1 MSVSARALRSAGL
14 DWVES
19 IPEDWGT
26 PSVGANFE
34 VQLGKMLNPSAA
46 AGDSL
51 RPYLRNI
58 NVQWDRID
66 LDDLPLMHFDAGD
79 RARYALRPGDLL
91 VCEGGEVGR
100 AAVWDGQLE
109 DCYYQKALH
118 RVRPYRDD
126 STRFLMYTLTAA
138 ASQGVFENEGNTS
151 TIVHLTAEKLRG
163 HRFPWPQPAEQRA
176 IADHL
181 DAETARIEAVLA
193 AHRRQLGAVAAR
205 KRAAVSN
212 ALGAHA
218 TARAPIR
225 RLVTTVTSG
234 PRGWSDLEVD
244 EPGHLF
250 LRIANVPADSIKLKL
265 VDVAYIQAPP
275 GEESNRCRV
284 RPGDVLT
291 TITAAIGQVAVIPP
305 LLGEA
310 YVSQHVALLRPDQT
324 RVDPEW
330 LALALWSEDAQRQ
343 LDAARYGGTKQQLSL
358 DDLREVRVPLA
369 DLTTQRSVVPSVLG
383 SLDSATRL
391 ESTIRAAVDLLL
403 ERRQALITAAVTGQ
417 LEIPGAPA

>member
-176 IADHL
+176 ITDFL
-181 DAETARIEAVLA
+181 DAESARIDAV
-193 AHRRQLGAVAAR
+193 VAAR
-205 KRAAVSN
+205 RRQVQLLNEARPAVLEAHLPRVETAALRIKRVAVMSAGGTPDTDKPSYWATDEGIPWVAIADMSGGGTVTATQKHVTVAGQGAARLRTGDTGVVLLAMYASV
-212 ALGAHA
+212 GA
-218 TARAPIR
+218 TAFLGITASWNQAILGLTPRADLAEPRFLRYWLDHLAAYWPTVVKSNTQANLNAESVREAPFPDTAVVEQAAAADALDAQFEALNR
-225 RLVTTVTSG
+225 REVLLK
-234 PRGWSDLEVD
+234 REVD
-244 EPGHLF
+244 LF
-250 LRIANVPADSIKLKL
+250 
-265 VDVAYIQAPP
+265 
-275 GEESNRCRV
+275 
-284 RPGDVLT
+284 
-291 TITAAIGQVAVIPP
+291 
-305 LLGEA
+305 
-310 YVSQHVALLRPDQT
+310 
-324 RVDPEW
+324 
-330 LALALWSEDAQRQ
+330 
-343 LDAARYGGTKQQLSL
+343 
-358 DDLREVRVPLA
+358 
-369 DLTTQRSVVPSVLG
+369 
-383 SLDSATRL
+383 
-391 ESTIRAAVDLLL
+391 L

-417 LEIPGAPA
+417 LEIPGATA